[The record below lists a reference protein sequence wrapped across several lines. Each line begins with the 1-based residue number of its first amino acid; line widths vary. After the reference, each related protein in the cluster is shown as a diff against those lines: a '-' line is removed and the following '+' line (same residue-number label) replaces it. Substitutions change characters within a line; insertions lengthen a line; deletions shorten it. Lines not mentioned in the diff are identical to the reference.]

1 MKKVLICLLAV
12 VAMFACTLSVSAEAD
27 FVKSITDK
35 GAPDVVGDDDG
46 SIGGILGDD
55 GEVIHMCHEDHI
67 VITPVA
73 EAETSTEIPEDAK
86 ELLQQVYGELCDSD
100 AKLSE
105 IFDDLN
111 DDVKAALGEDKDA
124 DDLVIRDLF
133 DITGICSEL
142 KALPKDGQS
151 IELTFDLSVGKDILV
166 LGMIYYDGEWKQLD
180 LTNNGDGT
188 VSVMFTELCPVA
200 FLVPGSAANAPTT
213 GEDLGKLAVWGG
225 LLAVSAVAIVLLVVF
240 GRKKGQN

>member
-12 VAMFACTLSVSAEAD
+12 AAVFACALSVSAEAG

-35 GAPDVVGDDDG
+35 GAPDIVADEDG
-46 SIGGILGDD
+46 NIGKILGDD
-55 GEVIHMCHEDHI
+55 GAEYVDCCLDCVI
-67 VITPVA
+67 ITPVA

-86 ELLQQVYGELCDSD
+86 ELLLQVYDELCDPD
-100 AKLSE
+100 TKLSE

-133 DITGICSEL
+133 DITGLCSEL
-142 KALPKDGQS
+142 KSLPKDGCS
-151 IELTFDLSVGKDILV
+151 IDLTFDLSVGKDVLV

-180 LTNNGDGT
+180 LANNGDGT
-188 VSVMFTELCPVA
+188 VTVQFTELCPVA

-213 GEDLGKLAVWGG
+213 GEDMGKLAVWGG